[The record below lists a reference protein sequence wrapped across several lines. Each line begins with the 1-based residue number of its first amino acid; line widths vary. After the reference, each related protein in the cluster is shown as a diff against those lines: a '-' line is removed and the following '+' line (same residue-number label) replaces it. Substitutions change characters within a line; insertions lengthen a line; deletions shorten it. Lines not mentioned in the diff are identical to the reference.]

1 MEKPLNS
8 ASVTVFATHAAFS
21 FTDPRSAPAESNSAS
36 PAAPDRRDETHH
48 PEE

>member
-1 MEKPLNS
+1 MEKPLNR
-8 ASVTVFATHAAFS
+8 AAMLVIARHTAFS

-36 PAAPDRRDETHH
+36 PAAPDRRGETHH